1 MRNAQALC
9 RKVDRVTVKGSVNP
23 IALYTYD
30 VPPVDAKTIEEL
42 YEVGARRSGQ
52 RARLHVSLPL
62 SSLA

>member
-1 MRNAQALC
+1 MQETL
-9 RKVDRVTVKGSVNP
+9 VDNNWAE
-23 IALYTYD
+23 IAD
-30 VPPVDAKTIEEL
+30 HIETIEEL